1 MDPKDY
7 TESCCPFDS
16 SMYTGAPDSSP
27 CPVSLPVRNVIEQLD
42 ALYEQGREDE
52 AQEYL
57 EDWQTRAE
65 NCGDWRAELS
75 FTNELLGQYRR
86 SGNMDKGLA
95 AVDRALKIIREHRM
109 GETLSGATVLLNAA
123 TTLKCFGRAV
133 ESLPVFRHVSRVYAQ
148 KLDPMD
154 YRFAGLYNNM
164 ALSCSDVEDY
174 QGAERYFNLALK
186 LIEHC
191 ENPGN
196 DMAVTYCN
204 MAEMYGRQDMEDER
218 IEQCME
224 RAWELLN
231 DDKLPR
237 DGYHAFTI
245 SKCAPTFDY
254 FGYFLYAKELRER
267 AEKIYAGT

>member
-1 MDPKDY
+1 MDYKDY

-16 SMYTGAPDSSP
+16 SMYTGTPDSAP
-27 CPVSLPVRNVIEQLD
+27 CPVSLPVRSVIEELD
-42 ALYEQGREDE
+42 ALYEQGREAE
-52 AQEYL
+52 AQGFL
-57 EDWQTRAE
+57 ETWQEKAAQ
-65 NCGDWRAELS
+65 CGDWRAELS
-75 FTNELLGQYRR
+75 FTGELLGQYRR
-86 SGNMDKGLA
+86 SGCREKGLA
-95 AVDRALKIIREHRM
+95 AVDRAMKIIREHRM
-109 GETLSGATVLLNAA
+109 GQTVSGATVMLNAA
-123 TTLKCFGRAV
+123 TTLKCFGLA
-133 ESLPVFRHVSRVYAQ
+133 EKSLPVFRHVSRVYSQ

-164 ALSCSDVEDY
+164 ALSCADVGDY
-174 QGAERYFNLALK
+174 QGAESYFRLALK
-186 LIEHC
+186 IIEGC

-231 DDKLPR
+231 GEKLPR
-237 DGYHAFTI
+237 DGYHPFTI

-254 FGYFLYAKELRER
+254 FGYFLYARELRER

>member
-1 MDPKDY
+1 MDYRDY

-16 SMYTGAPDSSP
+16 SMYTGAPDSAP
-27 CPVSLPVRNVIEQLD
+27 CPETLPVKEVIADLD
-42 ALYEQGREDE
+42 DFYERGRENE

-57 EDWQTRAE
+57 EGWQERAL

-86 SGNMDKGLA
+86 SGNRERGLA
-95 AVDRALKIIREHRM
+95 AVERAMSLIRGHGM
-109 GETLSGATVLLNAA
+109 GQTLSGATVLLNAA
-123 TTLKCFGRAV
+123 TTMKCFGRAA
-133 ESLPVFRHVSRVYAQ
+133 ESLPVFRHVGQVYSRLLA
-148 KLDPMD
+148 PED

-164 ALSCSDVEDY
+164 ALSYADVGDY
-174 QGAERYFNLALK
+174 DSSERHFRLALK
-186 LIEHC
+186 TIENC

-196 DMAVTYCN
+196 DMAVTFCN
-204 MAEMYGRQDMEDER
+204 MAEMYDKQDPEDER
-218 IEQCME
+218 IGRCME

-231 DDKLPR
+231 DESLPR

-245 SKCAPTFDY
+245 SKCAPTFGY

>member
-1 MDPKDY
+1 MDKKEY

-16 SMYTGAPDSSP
+16 SMYTGTPDSAP
-27 CPVSLPVRNVIEQLD
+27 CPVSLPVRDVIGELD
-42 ALYEQGREDE
+42 RLYERRREAE
-52 AQEYL
+52 AQSFL
-57 EDWQTRAE
+57 EDWQKKAAE
-65 NCGDWRAELS
+65 CGDWRAELS
-75 FTNELLGQYRR
+75 FTSELLGQYRR
-86 SGNMDKGLA
+86 SGDRAKGLA
-95 AVDRALKIIREHRM
+95 AVDRALSLIREHRM
-109 GETLSGATVLLNAA
+109 GQTLSGATVLLNAA
-123 TTLKCFGRAV
+123 TTLKCFGQAG
-133 ESLPVFRHVSRVYAQ
+133 ESLPIFRHVSRVYSQ

-164 ALSCSDVEDY
+164 ALSCADVEDY
-174 QGAERYFNLALK
+174 QGAERYFTLAMK
-186 LIEHC
+186 IMEGC

-196 DMAVTYCN
+196 DMAVSCCN
-204 MAEMYGRQDMEDER
+204 MAEMYAKRDMEDER

-231 DDKLPR
+231 DERLPR

>member
-1 MDPKDY
+1 MDFKDY

-16 SMYTGAPDSSP
+16 SLYTGAPDSTP
-27 CPVSLPVRNVIEQLD
+27 CPVNLPVRQVIEELD
-42 ALYEQGREDE
+42 SLYEQGREDQ
-52 AQEYL
+52 AQSFL
-57 EDWQTRAE
+57 EGWQERAARE
-65 NCGDWRAELS
+65 GDWRAELS
-75 FTNELLGQYRR
+75 FTSELLGQYRR
-86 SGNMDKGLA
+86 SGDGEKGRA
-95 AVDRALKIIREHRM
+95 AVDRALKLIREHHM
-109 GETLSGATVLLNAA
+109 GQTLSGATVLLNAA
-123 TTLKCFGRAV
+123 TTLKCFGGAA
-133 ESLPVFRHVSRVYAQ
+133 ESLPIFRHVAWVYSQ

-164 ALSCSDVEDY
+164 ALSCADVEDY
-174 QGAERYFNLALK
+174 QGAERYFKLALK
-186 LIEHC
+186 IIGGC

-196 DMAVTYCN
+196 DMAVTCCN
-204 MAEMYGRQDMEDER
+204 MAEMYGKQNMEDER

-231 DDKLPR
+231 DRELPR

-245 SKCAPTFDY
+245 SKCAPTFEY

>member
-1 MDPKDY
+1 MDKKDY

-16 SMYTGAPDSSP
+16 SMYTGTPDSAP
-27 CPVSLPVRNVIEQLD
+27 CPVSLPVRDVIGELD
-42 ALYEQGREDE
+42 RLYEQGREAE
-52 AQEYL
+52 AQSFL
-57 EDWQTRAE
+57 EDWQKKAAE
-65 NCGDWRAELS
+65 CGDWRAELS
-75 FTNELLGQYRR
+75 FTSELLGQYRR
-86 SGNMDKGLA
+86 SGDGAKGLA
-95 AVDRALKIIREHRM
+95 AVDRALSLIREHRM
-109 GETLSGATVLLNAA
+109 GQTLSGATVLLNAA
-123 TTLKCFGRAV
+123 TTLKCFGQAG
-133 ESLPVFRHVSRVYAQ
+133 ESLPIFRHVSRVYSQ

-164 ALSCSDVEDY
+164 ALSCADVEDY
-174 QGAERYFNLALK
+174 QGAERYFTLAMK
-186 LIEHC
+186 IMEGC

-196 DMAVTYCN
+196 DMAVSCCN
-204 MAEMYGRQDMEDER
+204 MAEMYAKRDMEDER

-231 DDKLPR
+231 DERLPR

>member
-16 SMYTGAPDSSP
+16 SMYTGTPDSSP

-57 EDWQTRAE
+57 EDWQAKAE

-75 FTNELLGQYRR
+75 FTSELLGQYRR

-95 AVDRALKIIREHRM
+95 AVDRAMKIIREHRM

-123 TTLKCFGRAV
+123 TTLKCFGRAA

-267 AEKIYAGT
+267 AEKISEGT

>member
-16 SMYTGAPDSSP
+16 SMYTGTPDSSP
-27 CPVSLPVRNVIEQLD
+27 CPVNLPVRNVIEQLD

-57 EDWQTRAE
+57 EDWQTKAE

-75 FTNELLGQYRR
+75 FTSELLGQYRR

-95 AVDRALKIIREHRM
+95 AVDRAMKIIREHRM

-123 TTLKCFGRAV
+123 TTLKCFGRAA